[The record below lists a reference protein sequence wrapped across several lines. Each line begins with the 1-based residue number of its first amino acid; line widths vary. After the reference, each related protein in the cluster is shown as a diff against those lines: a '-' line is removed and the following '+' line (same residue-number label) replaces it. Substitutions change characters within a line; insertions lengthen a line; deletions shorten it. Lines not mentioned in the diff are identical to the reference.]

1 MPISDAPAT
10 ADYAGALAAFIADRI
25 PARGAGGVL
34 QAYTAVRRM
43 PYFSGADRTPLAA
56 LRDGRGACT
65 AKHIILRDV
74 LRATGHRA
82 DVEIVR
88 GDFAAAIPLHPSQ
101 GADLAEMIR
110 RRGVTDFHCRVIL
123 RGVDADRRLDA
134 TWPDD
139 LAPYGFGVNRGW
151 TGQGDT
157 LQAIPDAVP
166 CATPE
171 DVLAAKAEMLATL
184 DPGMI
189 ARRLEFLRLLSGWMA
204 GLQVTETSG
213 RA

>member
-1 MPISDAPAT
+1 MPISDTPAT
-10 ADYAGALAAFIADRI
+10 SVYSRALAGFVVGQI

-34 QAYTAVRRM
+34 QAYTAVRQI

-74 LRATGHRA
+74 LRATGQRA
-82 DVEIVR
+82 DVELVR
-88 GDFAAAIPLHPSQ
+88 GDFAAAIPSHPSQ
-101 GADLAEMIR
+101 SAELAAMISQG
-110 RRGVTDFHCRVIL
+110 GVTDFHCRVVL
-123 RGVDADRRLDA
+123 RGVGGDRRLDA
-134 TWPDD
+134 TWPDG
-139 LAPYGFGVNRGW
+139 LAAYGFAVNRAW

-157 LQAIPDAVP
+157 LQAMPDAVP
-166 CATPE
+166 CGTPE
-171 DVLAAKAEMLATL
+171 DVLATKAELLATL
-184 DPGMI
+184 DPAMV

-204 GLQVTETSG
+204 GLRLTEISG